1 MKNYESHAVIYTAA
15 CHGLVHIL
23 ELTYG
28 AVLLDMA
35 AEFGASLFVMGIL
48 ANVFGLTF
56 GLMGFPSGLLADRFN
71 ERRLLALCGFGM
83 ALSSVIIGLST
94 GIYFLG
100 AGLMALGISLGIYHP
115 VSFAFITRVSSNRG
129 MSFAY
134 LGMGGNLGVAFGP
147 MIASAIAST
156 FSWRASYLIL
166 SIPTIALAIAF
177 YFFSRVKITKLQNRV
192 SEVHISEDT
201 IRPLLIPLILVFVAA
216 VMNGFIY
223 RGIVTFLPAYLAERV
238 SISIFNMDSRLL
250 AGAFTTIALS
260 FGVGGQF
267 LGGYLSGKIRRENLI
282 FIISIIAV
290 PMLVLMGNSHGL
302 ILVLIST
309 IFAFFYFM
317 GQPIYNVLLADYSP
331 GARRGRIYGLYF
343 LCAFGIGSF
352 SASILGFI
360 AEKYGT
366 NWVYMASAAF
376 GLVTLICALLLFVRT
391 MKHGS
396 SEDTGY

>member
-1 MKNYESHAVIYTAA
+1 MKNYERHAVIYTAG
-15 CHGLVHIL
+15 CHGLVHVL

-28 AVLLDMA
+28 AVLLDIA

-56 GLMGFPSGLLADRFN
+56 GIMGLPSGLLADRFN
-71 ERRLLALCGFGM
+71 ERRLLAVCGLGM

-115 VSFAFITRVSSNRG
+115 VSFAFITRVSSNSG

-147 MIASAIAST
+147 MIASAVASS
-156 FSWRASYLIL
+156 FNWRVSYLIFT
-166 SIPTIALAIAF
+166 IPAILLAIAF
-177 YFFSRVKITKLQNRV
+177 YFFSRVKITTLQNRV
-192 SEVHISEDT
+192 SQVNISEDS
-201 IRPLLIPLILVFVAA
+201 IRPLLVPLILVFVAA
-216 VMNGFIY
+216 IMNGFIY

-238 SISIFNMDSRLL
+238 SLSIFNMDSKLL

-267 LGGYLSGKIRRENLI
+267 LGGYLSGKIRRESLI
-282 FIISIIAV
+282 FVISIIAV
-290 PMLVLMGNSHGL
+290 PMLILMGSGQGL
-302 ILVLIST
+302 FLVVAST

-331 GARRGRIYGLYF
+331 GTRRGRIYGLYF
-343 LCAFGIGSF
+343 LCTFGLGSF
-352 SASILGFI
+352 SASILGYI
-360 AEKYGT
+360 AVKYGT
-366 NWVYMASAAF
+366 NWVFMSSAGF
-376 GLVTLICALLLFVRT
+376 GLITLICALLLLLKT
-391 MKHGS
+391 LKHSTQESIGS
-396 SEDTGY
+396 